1 MTQSGW
7 DHGPHH
13 KKQRESD
20 GSLFLFHLFSSNFSA
35 RDVAHFEG
43 THAMSSSRDI
53 AEKVAAVSQSNAAYA
68 VYSIKWVIKYI
79 NVGSCHRSQY
89 EVVKNQCSTK
99 AQRPCGDVAV
109 NVKYQ

>member
-1 MTQSGW
+1 
-7 DHGPHH
+7 
-13 KKQRESD
+13 
-20 GSLFLFHLFSSNFSA
+20 
-35 RDVAHFEG
+35 
-43 THAMSSSRDI
+43 MSTSRDI